1 MLPKEA
7 ATCVDIQ
14 QGIALGFGTL
24 TCYWHITTL
33 KLPDFISVSDPSW
46 DWLLLD
52 SSVTEGVSVVKMV
65 EAVVI
70 KHLATSYIVCHQLN
84 MSFNSPLV
92 HSQIGVT
99 FNTFPMINC
108 PVYRSPVIVG
118 LNMWSTALI
127 GSRTLSSS
135 ARDVGALQSYW
146 CRNELIVES
155 AGKDWWLELIIPLRS
170 FWEEPWSRNWGGGT
184 VFHLA
189 ATYCNWP
196 H

>member
-1 MLPKEA
+1 MLPKKA

-33 KLPDFISVSDPSW
+33 KLPDFRSVSDPSW

-108 PVYRSPVIVG
+108 PVWVP
-118 LNMWSTALI
+118 
-127 GSRTLSSS
+127 SSS
-135 ARDVGALQSYW
+135 HFKKSSN
-146 CRNELIVES
+146 CRVKYVVPCS
-155 AGKDWWLELIIPLRS
+155 DWLPYSQLFSSGCWS
-170 FWEEPWSRNWGGGT
+170 FAVILMS
-184 VFHLA
+184 
-189 ATYCNWP
+189 
-196 H
+196 